1 MEKVDLKNIYLKF
14 FEERGH
20 KVIPSAPV
28 IPENDPTCLFNTAG
42 MQPLVPYLKGEPHP
56 EGTRLTDVQKCFR
69 TNDLDEVGD
78 KTHHTF
84 FEMLGNWSLG
94 DYFKKESITWSFE
107 LLTKYLKIPVEK
119 LSVTVFKGN
128 DIVPADNESA
138 DLWKSLGIPEN
149 RIAFLGEDDN
159 WWPNMELTGPCG
171 PDTEIFYWRSD
182 EEVPSDF
189 DPENDNWVE
198 IWNNVF
204 MQYNHKPDGTFEP
217 LKNKNV
223 DTGMGVERVVAV
235 LEGQTDNYKSSIW
248 TDLIKKIE
256 EVSGKNYDDEK
267 YTRSMRIIADHIRA
281 IVILSGDDAG
291 IKPSNTDQGYI
302 LRRLIRRMIR
312 YAKKLDIDINSNWEQ
327 ELAKVVIDEYKLY
340 YKELERN
347 EKAILEVLTNEKNKF
362 NKTLEKGLREF
373 EKLTRNIEGTEI
385 SKDIAFKL
393 YDTYGFPIE
402 LTEELAKEQGL
413 TVDIEGFRKK
423 FEEHQALSRKGAE
436 QKFKGGL
443 ASTGEME
450 TKYHTATHL
459 LNAALKKVLG
469 SHVHQ
474 KGSNITAERM
484 RFDFSHDSKM
494 TPEEKQ
500 QTEDLVNEYIKMA
513 IPVEKLEM
521 PKEEAI
527 KMGAECEF
535 IERYPDIVTVYKIGD
550 ISTEIC
556 GGPHVSNTSELGKF
570 KIKKEESSSAGVRR
584 IKAVLIEE

>member
-1 MEKVDLKNIYLKF
+1 MNIRDKYIEF
-14 FEERGH
+14 FVSKGH
-20 KVIPSAPV
+20 KQIPSAPV
-28 IPENDPTCLFNTAG
+28 VPENDPSVLFNTAG
-42 MQPLVPYLKGEPHP
+42 MQPLVPYLMGEPHP
-56 EGTRLTDVQKCFR
+56 YGTRLCDYQKCIR

-78 KTHHTF
+78 VTHHTF

-107 LLTKYLKIPVEK
+107 LLTKHLNIPVEK

-182 EEVPSDF
+182 EEVPSKF

-327 ELAKVVIDEYKLY
+327 ELAKVVIDEYKPY

-347 EKAILEVLTNEKNKF
+347 EKAILEVLANEKNKF

-413 TVDIEGFRKK
+413 TVDIEGFKMK

-550 ISTEIC
+550 VSIEIC